1 MSKTFIEQPDSL
13 STNSVNDSSK
23 ESFPFLVLGIPI
35 ALVLIVT
42 WLKYNTR
49 HTLTNRELGL
59 LLLDLCV
66 DILTVGSTIL
76 VAYYNL
82 VTKPF
87 DLFWNC
93 ISLIFAML
101 MGIFV
106 RSRYVNGEISSN
118 RYRVLWVFLS
128 CVVCVSVM
136 SYLYLNVC

>member
-23 ESFPFLVLGIPI
+23 ESFPFLVFGIPI

-66 DILTVGSTIL
+66 DILTVGSIIL

>member
-1 MSKTFIEQPDSL
+1 MPKTCIEQPDSL
-13 STNSVNDSSK
+13 STNIVGESSK
-23 ESFPFLVLGIPI
+23 DSFPFLVFGIPI
-35 ALVLIVT
+35 ALVFLVT

-49 HTLTNRELGL
+49 QRLTSREFGL

-101 MGIFV
+101 MGIFI

-118 RYRVLWVFLS
+118 RYRLLWVFLS
-128 CVVCVSVM
+128 CVVCISVM
-136 SYLYLNVC
+136 SYLYYNVC